1 MIEPRSLADGQARE
15 RALDATQSFIVQAP
29 AGSGKTELLT
39 QRFLRLLA
47 SVAEPEQILAI
58 TFTRKAASEMRHR
71 IVRALASA
79 EAADGAPTGAKLI
92 TRTLALNALDA
103 DRRYNWNLLKHPARL
118 RIQTIDSVNMML
130 ARRLP
135 ILSGTGAPLQIE
147 EDSAALYEAACARVI
162 ERLGEGSSSA
172 RHVETLVRHLGN
184 HLDRFATLLTELLR
198 RRDQWLHP
206 VVSGRGDGQLRE
218 RIEGTLQALVSVQLE
233 RAHTAIPSAMHD
245 ELADLAAYAAQT
257 LLADHGASGILGA
270 PHLAL
275 CAQLTGFPRPHWQTR
290 EVWQALVGFFLNKSE
305 DKFYKSVDKRHGF
318 PTTDPQT
325 KARMKQMLG
334 TLAAREDLVRHFVA
348 IRELPDVRYT
358 DEQWQILD
366 ALLHVLPLAVAE
378 LQLVFQ
384 EHGRT
389 DYIESALRALRALG
403 SSDDPTTLA
412 LSLDYRLQHILVDEF
427 QDTSFTQLDLLER
440 LTAGWQP
447 DDGRTVFCVG
457 DPMQSIYRFRQA
469 EVGLFLN
476 MQNTGLANVRL
487 HPLRLSANFR
497 SGCPLIEWFNATF
510 PAVLA
515 SAIDSE
521 RGAVTYSPCDAP
533 SSASRDGGV
542 HVHALIEASAGRMAQ
557 EAVAI
562 TQAALAYDDRGSIG
576 ILVASRNHLGSLL
589 RELSTA
595 GIAYQAVEIEQL
607 HERPVVQDLI
617 ALTRALVHLGD
628 RTAWLAVLRA
638 PWCGLL
644 LEDLHALVNEEQ
656 QPIIWAVMQRP
667 EALRRLSPDAQ
678 IRIARVR
685 HIFETALFERGRD
698 ALRDWVER
706 TWMSLGGPATLSTA
720 QDLEDAD
727 AYLRRLEDLEIAGD
741 LPDVAQLEAQLQNL
755 FARPRPGVRGRVEV
769 MTIHKAK
776 GLEFDTVI
784 LPGLERTPRGDETK
798 LLRWTRLAG
807 FEAAD
812 LVFAPMSAAGDDKNA
827 TYLWLE
833 KLEQERAA
841 YERGRLLYV
850 AVTRARRNLHLIGTV
865 RTRQTPDGVQ
875 LQAPR
880 RASMLGML
888 WEAVKEDF
896 SDAFARFDE
905 QLQTIT
911 TFGTPAAPLRRLPV
925 DWTAPAIDE
934 AVQIP
939 PQLNF
944 VDSPAEIPLFDWASE
959 VTRHAGTLVH
969 RELQRLVRPGAL
981 AGFDPAACRRRYL
994 AELAELGVPADRRE
1008 AAADRVIAALQ
1019 GTLSDERGRWIL
1031 QSAQGDAEAASEL
1044 ALSGVLNGKIVSI
1057 VIDRTFVDRDGTR
1070 WIVDYKTGTHEGG
1083 DLEGFLQNEITR
1095 YTPQL
1100 ALYGRLLSTLK
1111 PQHRIKTALYFPMLA
1126 AWREVQWS

>member
-1 MIEPRSLADGQARE
+1 MIEPHALADSQARE
-15 RALDATQSFIVQAP
+15 RALDATLSFIVQAP

-47 SVAEPEQILAI
+47 TVAEPEQILAI

-79 EAADGAPTGAKLI
+79 AADGEPTGAKMM
-92 TRTLALNALDA
+92 TRKLALAALDA
-103 DRRYNWNLLKHPARL
+103 DRRHHWNLLKHPARL
-118 RIQTIDSVNMML
+118 RVQTIDSVNMML

-147 EDSAALYEAACARVI
+147 EDSASLYEAACARVI

-184 HLDRFATLLTELLR
+184 QLDRFATLLIELLR

-206 VVSGRGDGQLRE
+206 VVSGRGDEDLRE
-218 RIEGTLQALVSVQLE
+218 RIEGTLQALVSLQLE
-233 RAHTAIPSAMHD
+233 RAHAALPSDIHD
-245 ELADLAAYAAQT
+245 ELTDLAAYAAQT
-257 LLADHGASGILGA
+257 LLAEHGANGTSGA
-270 PHLAL
+270 PHLTP
-275 CAQLTGFPRPHWQTR
+275 CAQLTALPVPHWKSL
-290 EVWQALVGFFLNKSE
+290 EIWQGLIGFFVNKE
-305 DKFYKSVDKRHGF
+305 GLFYKSVNKRQGF
-318 PTTDPQT
+318 PTTDRQA
-325 KARMKQMLG
+325 KARMEQL
-334 TLAAREDLVRHFVA
+334 LAALTRREDLLRHFVA
-348 IRELPDVRYT
+348 IRELPAVRYT

-384 EHGRT
+384 EQGCT

-403 SSDDPTTLA
+403 STDDPTALA
-412 LSLDYRLQHILVDEF
+412 LSLDYRLQHVLVDEF

-440 LTAGWQP
+440 LTAGWQS

-515 SAIDSE
+515 STVDPE

-533 SSASRDGGV
+533 SAASRDGGV
-542 HVHALIEASAGRMAQ
+542 HMHALIEANAGRVAQ
-557 EAVAI
+557 EVVAI
-562 TQAALAYDDRGSIG
+562 TQAALAYDEHGSIG
-576 ILVASRNHLGSLL
+576 ILVASRNHLGGVL
-589 RELSTA
+589 RELANA

-644 LEDLHALVNEEQ
+644 LEDLHALVNDEP
-656 QPIIWAVMQRP
+656 QPIIWAVMQQP
-667 EALRRLSPDAQ
+667 EILRRLSRDGQ
-678 IRIARVR
+678 IRITRVR
-685 HIFETALFERGRD
+685 DILETALSERGRD

-727 AYLRRLEDLEIAGD
+727 AYLRRLEEIEIAAD
-741 LPDVAQLEAQLQNL
+741 LPDVVQLEAQLQNL
-755 FARPRPGVRGRVEV
+755 FARPRAGVRGRVEV

-807 FEAAD
+807 FATAD
-812 LVFAPMSAAGDDKNA
+812 LVFAPMSAAGDDKDA

-833 KLEQERAA
+833 KLEKERTA

-850 AVTRARRNLHLIGTV
+850 AVTRARRNLHLIGV
-865 RTRQTPDGVQ
+865 VQTRQTPDSVQ
-875 LQAPR
+875 VQVPR
-880 RASMLGML
+880 RGSMLAML

-896 SDAFARFDE
+896 ADAFARFDA
-905 QLQTIT
+905 QQPTIAMS
-911 TFGTPAAPLRRLPV
+911 GTAASPLRRLPV
-925 DWTAPAIDE
+925 DWTAPALAGALE
-934 AVQIP
+934 AA
-939 PQLNF
+939 PQLQFINTL
-944 VDSPAEIPLFDWASE
+944 AEIPQFDWASE

-981 AGFDPAACRRRYL
+981 AGFDPVACKPRYL
-994 AELAELGVPADRRE
+994 AELAELGVPADRRD
-1008 AAADRVIAALQ
+1008 AAAGRVIAALQ
-1019 GTLSDERGRWIL
+1019 GTLSDERGQWIL
-1031 QSAQGDAEAASEL
+1031 QAAADDADAASEL
-1044 ALSGVLNGKIVSI
+1044 ALSGVLNNEIVSV
-1057 VIDRTFVDRDGTR
+1057 VIDRTFVDSAGTR

-1083 DLEGFLQNEITR
+1083 DLEGFLQSEIVR

-1100 ALYGRLLSTLK
+1100 ALYARLLSTLQ
-1111 PQHRIKTALYFPMLA
+1111 PRHPIKTALYFPMLA